1 MSIYRNYGFAV
12 EDNRE
17 LDGFCPNEVP
27 LEMTVST
34 QDPCFRDKL
43 EFWTRGEQAPLA
55 LTAASLSHFSP
66 EQAAANAIKR
76 VRVCVANNEN
86 TRLLFSLLRALA
98 CSPAELRAV
107 SRSPSASNV
116 RLEQQRAGSTTT
128 KSALFGDY
136 SDMSRQYQR
145 VVAPPIILTGSPAPA
160 GATYHRSCR
169 DIRHPISLRNER
181 EVMRLLLEIVEQHLA
196 RYPTTL
202 AQDLDSLQDW
212 TAFPRFSNRR
222 HAKIQVRG
230 EKEVLHH
237 FAAWATTA
245 LQVLEVIAA
254 ELQQEEEDI
263 NGSGGSIE
271 VRYGQCPSAS
281 SHNGSEQHT
290 SFDAM
295 IREMEHDDDLHHTIL
310 RFCADVLGSLRREE
324 FKNLRRRL
332 PHARVIGGSGYP

>member
-1 MSIYRNYGFAV
+1 M

-34 QDPCFRDKL
+34 RDPSFRDKL
-43 EFWTRGEQAPLA
+43 EFWTRGEQAPMA
-55 LTAASLSHFSP
+55 LTTASLSHFSP
-66 EQAAANAIKR
+66 ERAAMNASKR

-107 SRSPSASNV
+107 SRSPSAGTGSS
-116 RLEQQRAGSTTT
+116 EQQRAGSTAT
-128 KSALFGDY
+128 KSALFGNY
-136 SDMSRQYQR
+136 SDLSRQYQR
-145 VVAPPIILTGSPAPA
+145 AVAPPIILTGSPAPA

-169 DIRHPISLRNER
+169 DIRHPVSLRNER

-212 TAFPRFSNRR
+212 TAYPRFSNRR

-237 FAAWATTA
+237 YAAWATTA

-254 ELQQEEEDI
+254 ELLQEEEEV
-263 NGSGGSIE
+263 NGSGSSIE

-281 SHNGSEQHT
+281 LHSISDSPR
-290 SFDAM
+290 SFDAV
-295 IREMEHDDDLHHTIL
+295 IQQMEHDDDLHHTIL

-324 FKNLRRRL
+324 FKNLRRRM
-332 PHARVIGGSGYP
+332 PQAHVIGSTGYP